1 MANDLLSLSRVLQ
14 TTTPAVWTARSDE
27 LRGCRRYVASEIGP
41 ITRAASKPR
50 GNEHVLGPGAV
61 ESLSLTQFRRI
72 KGTSTE
78 GGVMFGRLVE
88 LEGLDPSKRE
98 EALGTIRER
107 IIPGLKEIDGFA
119 GFISLVDEENR
130 RARSIV
136 LWETK
141 EGADEAERKFAQ
153 IREETVRGMGGT
165 VRSAD
170 LFEAPIVEVLAGVRA

>member
-1 MANDLLSLSRVLQ
+1 
-14 TTTPAVWTARSDE
+14 
-27 LRGCRRYVASEIGP
+27 
-41 ITRAASKPR
+41 
-50 GNEHVLGPGAV
+50 
-61 ESLSLTQFRRI
+61 
-72 KGTSTE
+72 
-78 GGVMFGRLVE
+78 MFGRLVE
-88 LEGLDPSKRE
+88 FEGLDPSKRE
-98 EALGTIRER
+98 EALAMIREK

-141 EGADEAERKFAQ
+141 EGAEEAERQFAP

-170 LFEAPIVEVLAGVRA
+170 LFEAPIVEVLTGVRA